1 MTWYAQTAAKRGRQ
15 LAADVVVVAWTAL
28 WVRLGVALHEAVSRL
43 AAPSRALTGAG
54 DDLHAAAAGAGEQ
67 VADLPLL
74 GGALAAPFEAVAE
87 AGRSLAGAGASAQ
100 ELVAW
105 LALWPVLAVVG
116 PPMLL
121 VVAVHVA
128 GRLRW
133 AREARAAEAL
143 RGAAGSEALLALR
156 ALAHRPL
163 PELRRVAADPYRAFA
178 SGDHAAL
185 ADLERRALGLRR
197 V

>member
-1 MTWYAQTAAKRGRQ
+1 MAG
-15 LAADVVVVAWTAL
+15 
-28 WVRLGVALHEAVSRL
+28 AV
-43 AAPSRALTGAG
+43 
-54 DDLHAAAAGAGEQ
+54 AGAGG
-67 VADLPLL
+67 
-74 GGALAAPFEAVAE
+74 GGAADAA
-87 AGRSLAGAGASAQ
+87 RRRR
-100 ELVAW
+100 
-105 LALWPVLAVVG
+105 
-116 PPMLL
+116 
-121 VVAVHVA
+121 HVA